1 MYPPSPLD
9 CVIVLG
15 ARLNPRGEPG
25 RVAQLRLRHA
35 LTLWREHHP
44 GCRVL
49 LTGGQR
55 PGTATSEARA
65 MARWSLA
72 WTQDNWGLEAREQ
85 LAACLVLE
93 EASHNTAA
101 SAANT
106 LPLVQGLGVKAV
118 GLVSDSLHFRRAHYL
133 FRAPLRPPRHPGP
146 FPAGPGSAP
155 PLLAATPLLVAG
167 QNGPPGR
174 RRLAEGLGKPG
185 FGRRRLIR
193 NNASGSAGWNRRL
206 GLTGWAK
213 LSAIKVKNFL
223 IPR

>member
-1 MYPPSPLD
+1 MHPPSSLD
-9 CVIVLG
+9 CLIVLG
-15 ARLNPRGEPG
+15 ARLNRRGEPG
-25 RVAQLRLRHA
+25 RVAQLRLRQA

-72 WTQDNWGLEAREQ
+72 WTQNNWGLEAREK

-106 LPLVQGLGVKAV
+106 LTLVQGLGVKAV
-118 GLVSDSLHFRRAHYL
+118 GLVSDSLHCRRAHYL
-133 FRAPLRPPRHPGP
+133 FRGCFARHGIMVHSLPAQGLLRHYWRQRRYWRLGKM
-146 FPAGPGSAP
+146 ALREGGAWLKVLGNVVLS
-155 PLLAATPLLVAG
+155 
-167 QNGPPGR
+167 R
-174 RRLAEGLGKPG
+174 RR
-185 FGRRRLIR
+185 ID
-193 NNASGSAGWNRRL
+193 
-206 GLTGWAK
+206 
-213 LSAIKVKNFL
+213 
-223 IPR
+223 

>member
-35 LTLWREHHP
+35 LTLWWEQHP

-65 MARWSLA
+65 MAGWSLA
-72 WTQDNWGLEAREQ
+72 WIEENWGLEARER

-106 LPLVQGLGVKAV
+106 LPLVQGRGVKAV
-118 GLVSDSLHFRRAHYL
+118 GLVSDSLHCRRADYL
-133 FRAPLRPPRHPGP
+133 FQRHFAHHGVLVHSLPARGLLRHYWR
-146 FPAGPGSAP
+146 
-155 PLLAATPLLVAG
+155 
-167 QNGPPGR
+167 QR
-174 RRLAEGLGKPG
+174 RYLWLGKMALREG
-185 FGRRRLIR
+185 GAWLKVMIQH
-193 NNASGSAGWNRRL
+193 
-206 GLTGWAK
+206 
-213 LSAIKVKNFL
+213 AIKFMKS
-223 IPR
+223 

>member
-1 MYPPSPLD
+1 MPAAGSLPPLAAL
-9 CVIVLG
+9 IVLG

-25 RVAQLRLRHA
+25 RVAQLRLRQA

-55 PGTATSEARA
+55 PGTTTSEARA

-72 WTQDNWGLEAREQ
+72 WTQENWGLEAREK

-106 LPLVQGLGVKAV
+106 LPLLQGLGVKAV
-118 GLVSDSLHFRRAHYL
+118 GLVSDSLHCRRAHFL
-133 FRAPLRPPRHPGP
+133 FRGRFARHGILVYSLPARGLLRHYW
-146 FPAGPGSAP
+146 
-155 PLLAATPLLVAG
+155 
-167 QNGPPGR
+167 R
-174 RRLAEGLGKPG
+174 RGYYGGLGKMALREG
-185 FGRRRLIR
+185 GAWLKVL
-193 NNASGSAGWNRRL
+193 GSLVL
-206 GLTGWAK
+206 GLGR
-213 LSAIKVKNFL
+213 N
-223 IPR
+223 RGQRN

>member
-1 MYPPSPLD
+1 MPAARSRPTLAAL
-9 CVIVLG
+9 IVLG

-35 LTLWREHHP
+35 LQLWREHHP
-44 GCRVL
+44 GCLVL

-72 WTQDNWGLEAREQ
+72 WTQANWGLEAREK

-101 SAANT
+101 SAAHT

-118 GLVSDSLHFRRAHYL
+118 GLVSDSLHCRRAHYL
-133 FRAPLRPPRHPGP
+133 FRGCFARHGITVHPLPARGLVRHYWR
-146 FPAGPGSAP
+146 
-155 PLLAATPLLVAG
+155 
-167 QNGPPGR
+167 QR
-174 RRLAEGLGKPG
+174 RYWWLGKMALREG
-185 FGRRRLIR
+185 GAWLKVLGRLVLGRARRE
-193 NNASGSAGWNRRL
+193 
-206 GLTGWAK
+206 
-213 LSAIKVKNFL
+213 
-223 IPR
+223 